1 MTGLAALSSQDALR
15 KVKELVDQA
24 KQGAITNEDFDV
36 LQDIMARWMMG
47 KQKTNFD
54 DGARQ
59 RATTQVDKMRG
70 MGGQTNIA
78 EANRL
83 ADLLQ

>member
-1 MTGLAALSSQDALR
+1 
-15 KVKELVDQA
+15 
-24 KQGAITNEDFDV
+24 
-36 LQDIMARWMMG
+36 MMG

-83 ADLLQ
+83 EGLLQRENT

>member
-1 MTGLAALSSQDALR
+1 
-15 KVKELVDQA
+15 
-24 KQGAITNEDFDV
+24 
-36 LQDIMARWMMG
+36 MARWMMG

-59 RATTQVDKMRG
+59 RKTAEVDKMRG

-83 ADLLQ
+83 EGLIQP